1 MVGLGMRHPRE
12 MGAQKVEA
20 FLTMLATERRVSAS
34 THIQALNALLFLYR
48 EVLAIDL
55 PWPNSGC
62 TPEVFGSRTG
72 GRSAA
77 DGSMDTMAFGAWQ
90 AAVRLMGE

>member
-1 MVGLGMRHPRE
+1 MAKQEACGMGTSE
-12 MGAQKVEA
+12 VA
-20 FLTMLATERRVSAS
+20 FSTMLATALRVSAS
-34 THIQALNALLFLYR
+34 THNQALSALFFLYR

-55 PWPNSGC
+55 AWLNSGC

-77 DGSMDTMAFGAWQ
+77 DGSMGITRFG
-90 AAVRLMGE
+90 V